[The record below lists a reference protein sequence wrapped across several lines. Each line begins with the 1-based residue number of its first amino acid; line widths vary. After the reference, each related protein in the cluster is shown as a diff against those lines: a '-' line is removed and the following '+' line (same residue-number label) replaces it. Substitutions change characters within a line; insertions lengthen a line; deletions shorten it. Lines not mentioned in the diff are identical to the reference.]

1 MENIYIVFIECDNNV
16 AKISPIK
23 CSFTEIIQNSIKSLK
38 SFKNIYF
45 YSKSKISTIKS
56 SDKLLGIIDSKNTE
70 IYNKNIDSVIISLPT
85 ISFIIITPNKTQCYV
100 ISCDNNSYD
109 ILMTPI
115 NKNIT
120 NLISNLILNINHKKE
135 KKETITLNEQQR
147 QRPLQQP
154 LQLQPRV
161 LSTKP
166 YVQQAA
172 EIPAR
177 PMNAVTLK
185 VVSAINPLNVAVTS

>member
-38 SFKNIYF
+38 FFKNIYF
-45 YSKSKISTIKS
+45 YNKSKINAIKT
-56 SDKLLGIIDSKNTE
+56 SDILVDIIDRKNTE
-70 IYNKNIDSVIISLPT
+70 IYNKKIDSPT

-109 ILMTPI
+109 RLMTPI

-135 KKETITLNEQQR
+135 KKETITLNEQQQQR
-147 QRPLQQP
+147 QQSLQRQQP

-166 YVQQAA
+166 YVQ
-172 EIPAR
+172 PASVKLR
-177 PMNAVTLK
+177 
-185 VVSAINPLNVAVTS
+185 VVSKIDPLNVATAS